1 MGEKKM
7 TVSELLQQ
15 RRELIS
21 QREAVNIRM
30 NEMEDKA
37 KAEKREFTP
46 EEKLTYGQQKAE
58 FERLS
63 REIQANR
70 EWTEFVSAQPKQQR
84 TKNEVFREML
94 VEGKKREFILKREAT
109 VTTDTLESG
118 GMIPLSIQDII
129 KPLEDGLIFGKVGI
143 PVQTGVKGNIQWPV
157 LGSVKASIQGENVKI
172 DPTGIDMD
180 KIVVK
185 KGRIAVQAELTN
197 QALNDSDSDLL
208 ALTIEQLK
216 NGVERTINQVT
227 FTHEQLTGPIQGP
240 FAGAKAQGTFAGAVP
255 TFKELI
261 KMKGAVAA
269 TGVNMLGFCYVM
281 SENMKAELEST
292 PKDAGSGRMIIENG
306 TIAGYPVFCTNFINY
321 GADGSKAD
329 VEYIAAGA
337 FAYLAANQYGD
348 ARLIVDPYTGAGSDK
363 IIVTLNTEWSLTTL
377 RSEAFALYKTK
388 AA

>member
-1 MGEKKM
+1 M
-7 TVSELLQQ
+7 TVTELVTK
-15 RRELIS
+15 RNELIS
-21 QREAVNIRM
+21 QRETVNVRL

-37 KAEKREFTP
+37 HAERREMN
-46 EEKLTYGQQKAE
+46 EQEKLEYSRLSDE
-58 FERLS
+58 FDRLS
-63 REIQANR
+63 REITMNEQLTKVIA
-70 EWTEFVSAQPKQQR
+70 EQPKTQR
-84 TKNEVFREML
+84 SKNDILREML
-94 VEGKKREFILKREAT
+94 VEGKKREFILKREASA

-143 PVQTGVKGNIQWPV
+143 PVQTGVKGTLQWPV

-185 KGRIAVQAELTN
+185 KGRIAVQAEVTN
-197 QALNDSDSDLL
+197 QALNDSDTDLL
-208 ALTIEQLK
+208 SLIIEQLK

-227 FTHEQLTGPIQGP
+227 FTHEKLTGPIQGP
-240 FAGAKAQGTFAGAVP
+240 FAGAKEQGTFAGSVP

-321 GADGSKAD
+321 GADGTKSSA
-329 VEYIAAGA
+329 EYIAAGA
-337 FAYLAANQYGD
+337 FAYLAANQYGE

-388 AA
+388 TA